1 MKKTVAFIT
10 ECPYIKNM
18 MRTKENEMIKFE
30 RDCYGMTVEDINAN
44 LVNGITTR
52 LAGIEMTI
60 MSILSDAQQVLE
72 FGDSEQARKYINVAK
87 FMISEQAKK
96 KAA

>member
-1 MKKTVAFIT
+1 MT
-10 ECPYIKNM
+10 
-18 MRTKENEMIKFE
+18 KFE

-44 LVNGITTR
+44 LINGITTR

-87 FMISEQAKK
+87 FMIAEKM

>member
-1 MKKTVAFIT
+1 
-10 ECPYIKNM
+10 M
-18 MRTKENEMIKFE
+18 MRTQENKMTKFE

-44 LVNGITTR
+44 LINGITTR

-87 FMISEQAKK
+87 FMIGEQEKK

>member
-1 MKKTVAFIT
+1 MT
-10 ECPYIKNM
+10 E
-18 MRTKENEMIKFE
+18 FE
-30 RDCYGMTVEDINAN
+30 RNCYGMTVEDINAN
-44 LVNGITTR
+44 LINGITTR

-87 FMISEQAKK
+87 FMIGEQAKK

>member
-1 MKKTVAFIT
+1 MT
-10 ECPYIKNM
+10 
-18 MRTKENEMIKFE
+18 KFE

-44 LVNGITTR
+44 LINGITTR

-87 FMISEQAKK
+87 FMIGEQAKK

>member
-1 MKKTVAFIT
+1 MT
-10 ECPYIKNM
+10 
-18 MRTKENEMIKFE
+18 KFE

-44 LVNGITTR
+44 LINGITTR

-87 FMISEQAKK
+87 FMISKQM

>member
-1 MKKTVAFIT
+1 
-10 ECPYIKNM
+10 M
-18 MRTKENEMIKFE
+18 MRTQENKMTKFE
-30 RDCYGMTVEDINAN
+30 HDCYGMTVEDINAN

-87 FMISEQAKK
+87 FMIGEQMKK

>member
-1 MKKTVAFIT
+1 MT
-10 ECPYIKNM
+10 N
-18 MRTKENEMIKFE
+18 FE

-44 LVNGITTR
+44 LINGITTR

-87 FMISEQAKK
+87 FMIAEKM